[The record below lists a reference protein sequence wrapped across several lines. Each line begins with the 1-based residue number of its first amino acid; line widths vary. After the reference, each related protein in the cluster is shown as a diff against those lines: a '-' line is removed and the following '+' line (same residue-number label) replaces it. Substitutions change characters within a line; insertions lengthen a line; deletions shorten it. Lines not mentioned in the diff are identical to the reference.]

1 MTGNVSTKMGQSHFE
16 RAEAEMLAKTEKCQ
30 AMTDDREAMLF
41 SGMRA
46 NLHLPHPIYIASGDG
61 PLVTDIDGNEY
72 IDTCMGFGVCVLG
85 HRHPGIAS
93 AIARVSQTGWH
104 FGIHSQEQLPLARLL
119 QDAIPCADRI
129 LFCNT
134 GSEATGYAMR
144 AARAFTGKDKV
155 GIFDGYWHGMHDYC
169 MVAPSP
175 ETSRDRPKG
184 VDVSSGVPKAVH
196 DLIVPLPYRNPSAL
210 DIIRENRDELALVIV
225 EPVQHS
231 NPQREVGDYLKSVQE
246 VCRECNVLFLLDEMV
261 TGFRLAYGGGQEFFD
276 IIPDLATLGKA
287 CGGGLPIGVV
297 AGREDIMRMFLA
309 EDGRQSV
316 FTGGTFTGNPLS
328 MAAGTAAVQYIC
340 EHPEI
345 YGHMKEQGDRLTAS
359 FNDYSKRQNMPVHMG
374 NVGSMFHIYFQNAPV
389 RSSFDIDE
397 EPLAAAQRA
406 FLMHALNLGVL
417 ISGGNRYYLSAAH
430 SSEVVDRTIE
440 VFQEALTLVREDGLF

>member
-1 MTGNVSTKMGQSHFE
+1 MTGNVPTKMGQSHFE
-16 RAEAEMLAKTEKCQ
+16 RAEAEMLAKTQKCQ

-85 HRHPGIAS
+85 HRHPDIAS
-93 AIARVSQTGWH
+93 AIVRVSQTGWH

-119 QDAIPCADRI
+119 HDAIPCAERI

-210 DIIRENRDELALVIV
+210 DIIRENRDELAMVIV
-225 EPVQHS
+225 EPVPAFEPAAGGWRLPQVRPGGVPRMRCAVSPGRNGHRLPPRLRRRPGVFRHHS
-231 NPQREVGDYLKSVQE
+231 RSRDPRQSLR
-246 VCRECNVLFLLDEMV
+246 R
-261 TGFRLAYGGGQEFFD
+261 RLANRGRRRPRGHHAHVPCRGRPTKCLYRRHVHRQPPVHGGGD
-276 IIPDLATLGKA
+276 RRRPIHLRAPGDLRAHERT
-287 CGGGLPIGVV
+287 
-297 AGREDIMRMFLA
+297 GRIA
-309 EDGRQSV
+309 
-316 FTGGTFTGNPLS
+316 
-328 MAAGTAAVQYIC
+328 
-340 EHPEI
+340 
-345 YGHMKEQGDRLTAS
+345 
-359 FNDYSKRQNMPVHMG
+359 
-374 NVGSMFHIYFQNAPV
+374 
-389 RSSFDIDE
+389 
-397 EPLAAAQRA
+397 
-406 FLMHALNLGVL
+406 
-417 ISGGNRYYLSAAH
+417 
-430 SSEVVDRTIE
+430 
-440 VFQEALTLVREDGLF
+440 